1 MNTHDM
7 HRTNTNDSEIIMHR
21 TNTHD
26 RKRACYQPNLP
37 PPVNC
42 ATAFKIFPP
51 SYRNNQPFASVCNL
65 FYVIYNIL
73 HFFAIFAF
81 LYEAAETGR
90 SSRELPS
97 YWPCKHDRLATSNR
111 EGGSKELE

>member
-1 MNTHDM
+1 MLVAA
-7 HRTNTNDSEIIMHR
+7 RTAANAAPPTYHLALPQRIDNLVEI
-21 TNTHD
+21 D
-26 RKRACYQPNLP
+26 R
-37 PPVNC
+37 
-42 ATAFKIFPP
+42 I
-51 SYRNNQPFASVCNL
+51 
-65 FYVIYNIL
+65 
-73 HFFAIFAF
+73 